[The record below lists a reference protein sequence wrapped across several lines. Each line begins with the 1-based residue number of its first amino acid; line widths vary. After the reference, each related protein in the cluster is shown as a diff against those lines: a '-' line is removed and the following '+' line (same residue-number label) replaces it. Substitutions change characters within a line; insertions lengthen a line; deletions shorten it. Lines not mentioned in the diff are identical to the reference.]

1 MRIKRGDI
9 VWIVPGRRGGLI
21 ETQVKSIGPKYIT
34 TEYRDM
40 KFHTDNLREVNGIGV
55 SSILILDKE
64 KYETDKYYEALIMK
78 LERFD
83 WGSISREELDK
94 VNCILENSI
103 NKEE

>member
-34 TEYRDM
+34 TEYRDI
-40 KFHTDNLREVNGIGV
+40 KFHRDSLRER
-55 SSILILDKE
+55 L
-64 KYETDKYYEALIMK
+64 
-78 LERFD
+78 D

-94 VNCILENSI
+94 VKSILENSI
-103 NKEE
+103 KKEE